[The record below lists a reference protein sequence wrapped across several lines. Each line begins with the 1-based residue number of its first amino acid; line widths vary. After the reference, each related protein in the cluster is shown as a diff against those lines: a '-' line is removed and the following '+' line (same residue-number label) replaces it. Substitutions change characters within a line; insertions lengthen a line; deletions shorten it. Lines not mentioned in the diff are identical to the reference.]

1 MLGKT
6 KIIESLMIGSK
17 KKTKEEGDQ
26 DKWEEIINE
35 KEKDKEKNKNKKES
49 REKKIGKDSN

>member
-1 MLGKT
+1 
-6 KIIESLMIGSK
+6 MIGQK
-17 KKTKEEGDQ
+17 KNTKEEGDQ

-35 KEKDKEKNKNKKES
+35 KEKDKEKNKKES